1 MDFNTILVIIVDGGL
16 FLFFLYALYYSSQV
30 GKKPTKPLINKEKEE
45 ITVVKINDD
54 EPVSTKSSHT
64 EIPKK
69 TIIEQSSFPN
79 ELYESRETIYYQ
91 QEPEEESIIEQR
103 LRTIN
108 IRDIEGIGQ
117 VYARR
122 LNELNIFTVSDFL
135 EKGSTPIG
143 RTQIAEET
151 GISPRLIFKWINLT
165 DLYRIKGIVEEYSNL
180 LLEAGI
186 DTIIELAQ
194 INPEIL
200 YSKLVEINQE
210 KNLVNKLPSQKNIYR
225 WVEEARKLPRRI
237 QY

>member
-30 GKKPTKPLINKEKEE
+30 GKKPTKLLINKEKGE
-45 ITVVKINDD
+45 ITVVKINDY
-54 EPVSTKSSHT
+54 ESVSTEISHT

-69 TIIEQSSFPN
+69 TSIEQTSFPN
-79 ELYESRETIYYQ
+79 EIYESRETTYYQ

-108 IRDIEGIGQ
+108 IIDIEGIGQ

-122 LNELNIFTVSDFL
+122 LYELNIFTISDFL
-135 EKGSTPIG
+135 EKGSTPKG
-143 RTQIAEET
+143 RTHIAEET
-151 GISPRLIFKWINLT
+151 GISPRLIFKWINHI
-165 DLYRIKGIVEEYSNL
+165 DLYRIKGIAEEYSNL
-180 LLEAGI
+180 LLEAGVA
-186 DTIIELAQ
+186 TILELAQ
-194 INPEIL
+194 INTDIL